1 MVQDQS
7 EDADVGEHED
17 TARRGR
23 RPRRSLADVVTA
35 AVALADA
42 DGLAAVSMRTV
53 AARLGTGAMSLYSY
67 VPDKETLIGAMIE
80 HVSGEQ
86 ALPDAPSGDW
96 RADLSALAR
105 GQRDLLLRHPWVI
118 EALSHRQP
126 LGPNALAALEF
137 AAAALEPTGQPPGT
151 RLETFALLT
160 GFVVNV
166 VRGELADAA
175 AATTAPAAREAQLA
189 RLLELLATGR
199 YPHVATAIAEAS
211 TSPPADLGERFEHLL
226 ARMLDGLGGP
236 QT

>member
-1 MVQDQS
+1 V
-7 EDADVGEHED
+7 DVSEHED

-23 RPRRSLADVVTA
+23 RPRHSLVDVVTA

-42 DGLAAVSMRTV
+42 DGLAAVSMRSV

-67 VPDKETLIGAMIE
+67 VPDKETLIGAMVE

-86 ALPDAPSGDW
+86 TLPDAPSGDW
-96 RADLSALAR
+96 RADLTALAR
-105 GQRDLLLRHPWVI
+105 GQRALLHRHPWVI
-118 EALSHRQP
+118 DALSHRQP
-126 LGPNALAALEF
+126 LGSNALAVLEF

-175 AATTAPAAREAQLA
+175 AATAPPA
-189 RLLELLATGR
+189 RLQAQQASVLELLATGR
-199 YPHVATAIAEAS
+199 YPHVAAALAEAAS
-211 TSPPADLGERFEHLL
+211 NPPGDLGERFEHLL
-226 ARMLDGLGGP
+226 TRMLDGLGGRP
-236 QT
+236 G